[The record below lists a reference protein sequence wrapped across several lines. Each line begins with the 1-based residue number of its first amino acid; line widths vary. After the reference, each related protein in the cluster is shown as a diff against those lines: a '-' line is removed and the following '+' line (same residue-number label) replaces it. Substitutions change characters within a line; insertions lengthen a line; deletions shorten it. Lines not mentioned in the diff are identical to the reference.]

1 MSELATILW
10 LVGLAVSIAWSAL
23 CSGTEIGCYA
33 VNRVRLDARASS
45 PKNHAARTLY
55 RELQHP
61 DRNLV
66 TLLISNNIANYLTAL
81 CATGACLSAG
91 LSAQTTGLIST
102 AVLTPMTLI
111 FGEALPKEIF
121 RAHADRFVY
130 YMARPLKWTRLVLTA
145 TGLHPLVTLCARLA
159 ERVANLRPDAISDA
173 RQRVAMLFRESVG
186 MGLVSSA
193 QAQLADRA
201 LAFGR
206 VSVADEMT
214 PWSLVRTLRV
224 DADHAAA
231 VRVASLSRH
240 ARLPVVDSTGH
251 VLGVLRTIDVFIH
264 PNAAP
269 KAMLIPAPR
278 VPAHA
283 TARDALLMLRES
295 EAGLAIVED
304 EHAKPIGIV
313 TAKDLVEPLTGELP
327 DL

>member
-10 LVGLAVSIAWSAL
+10 LVGLVLSIAWSAL

-33 VNRVRLDARASS
+33 LNRVRLDSRASH
-45 PKNHAARTLY
+45 PANTTARVLF

-91 LSAQTTGLIST
+91 LSPQATGLIST

-121 RAHADRFVY
+121 RANADRLVY
-130 YMARPLKWTRLVLTA
+130 YMARPLKWSRLALTA
-145 TGLHPLVTLCARLA
+145 IGLHPLVTLCARLA
-159 ERVANLRPDAISDA
+159 ERVANLRPDSISDT
-173 RQRVAMLFRESVG
+173 RQRVAMIFRESVG
-186 MGLVSSA
+186 TGLVSSA

-214 PWSLVRTLRV
+214 PWSLVRTLRE

-240 ARLPVVDSTGH
+240 ARLPVVDATGH
-251 VLGVLRTIDVFIH
+251 VLGVLRAIDVFIH

-269 KAMLIPAPR
+269 KTMLIPAPR
-278 VPAHA
+278 VTQHT

-304 EHAKPIGIV
+304 ENAKPIGIV

>member
-1 MSELATILW
+1 MSELATVLW
-10 LVGLAVSIAWSAL
+10 LVGLVASIAWSAL
-23 CSGTEIGCYA
+23 CSGTEIGCYS

-45 PKNHAARTLY
+45 PSNTSARVLY

-66 TLLISNNIANYLTAL
+66 TLLISNNIANYLTAF
-81 CATGACLSAG
+81 CATGVCLSAG
-91 LSAQTTGLIST
+91 LSAQATGLIST

-111 FGEALPKEIF
+111 FGEALPKEVF
-121 RAHADRFVY
+121 RANADRLVY
-130 YMARPLKWTRLVLTA
+130 SMARPLKWSRLALTA
-145 TGLHPLVTLCARLA
+145 VGIHPLVTLCAQLA
-159 ERVANLRPDAISDA
+159 ERAANLRPDAISDA

-201 LAFGR
+201 LAFAR

-240 ARLPVVDSTGH
+240 ARLPVVDATGK
-251 VLGVLRTIDVFIH
+251 VLGVLRAIDVFVH
-264 PNAAP
+264 PSAAP
-269 KAMLIPAPR
+269 RTMLIPAPR
-278 VPAHA
+278 VSQHA

-295 EAGLAIVED
+295 EAGMAIVED
-304 EHAKPIGIV
+304 EDAKPIGIV
-313 TAKDLVEPLTGELP
+313 TAKDLVEPLTGALP

>member
-1 MSELATILW
+1 MSEVATILW
-10 LVGLAVSIAWSAL
+10 LVGLALAIAWSAL

-45 PKNHAARTLY
+45 PSNRSARVLY

-81 CATGACLSAG
+81 CATGACISAG
-91 LSAQTTGLIST
+91 LSAQTTGVLSI
-102 AVLTPMTLI
+102 AILTPLTLI
-111 FGEALPKEIF
+111 FGEALPKEVF
-121 RAHADRFVY
+121 RANADRLVY
-130 YMARPLKWTRLVLTA
+130 YMARPLMWSRLTLTA
-145 TGLHPLVTLCARLA
+145 VGVHPLVSLCARLA
-159 ERVANLRPDAISDA
+159 ERVANLRPDSISDT
-173 RQRVAMLFRESVG
+173 RQRVAMIFRESVG

-224 DADHAAA
+224 DADHALA

-240 ARLPVVDSTGH
+240 ARLPVIDSTGR
-251 VLGVLRTIDVFIH
+251 VLGVLRTIDIFIH

-269 KAMLIPAPR
+269 RTMLIPAPR
-278 VPAHA
+278 VASRA

-295 EAGLAIVED
+295 EAGLAIVEGD
-304 EHAKPIGIV
+304 DAKPIGVV
-313 TAKDLVEPLTGELP
+313 TAKDLIEPLTGELP